1 MSPSR
6 DRGLELRIVQSRE
19 ELSAAWDV
27 LGAAYDPPLRERVG
41 DYEAYVDKVSR
52 SAVTILCIEGC
63 SVLGGISFYANNENS
78 GAAFVTQAMVS
89 PEEQGRGIGTMLF
102 AACERESL
110 ERGMV
115 AVALEVR
122 RDNEGARRL
131 YERLGYRKAG
141 RTERGFLMSK
151 TLGSIYRGY
160 GEGAGF

>member
-63 SVLGGISFYANNENS
+63 SPCSAE
-78 GAAFVTQAMVS
+78 S
-89 PEEQGRGIGTMLF
+89 PSMRTM
-102 AACERESL
+102 
-110 ERGMV
+110 
-115 AVALEVR
+115 
-122 RDNEGARRL
+122 
-131 YERLGYRKAG
+131 
-141 RTERGFLMSK
+141 RTPGLRS
-151 TLGSIYRGY
+151 
-160 GEGAGF
+160 